1 FTPGVH
7 WPAEGSFWFID
18 PAIKFSHTSYKVED
32 GSSIKQNHEDRNL
45 PVSSLDAGLFFE
57 RELDSG
63 LIHTL
68 EPRLYYLNVPF
79 RDQSLLPNFD
89 TQSSVFS
96 TALLFRDNRFNG
108 GDRIGDTD
116 QLTLALSSRLIS
128 SETGHEYLRA
138 SIGQISYFEDRQVS
152 ITGVIEDNNK
162 SDIMAELS
170 ANVNNWSMSAST
182 QWDTDINQS
191 QRGNFLVHYQSDSKH
206 IFNLGLR
213 SDSSITPEIRQT
225 DLSFIAPIS
234 NSYSA
239 FGRWNYSLEN
249 DHDIESIAGISYD
262 SCCWSVQLMAQ
273 RSLKYIN
280 NIEEYDNT
288 FMVQLVFKGLGS
300 VSGNKVSDTLEHAI
314 LGYNED

>member
-1 FTPGVH
+1 M
-7 WPAEGSFWFID
+7 
-18 PAIKFSHTSYKVED
+18 
-32 GSSIKQNHEDRNL
+32 
-45 PVSSLDAGLFFE
+45 LF
-57 RELDSG
+57 G
-63 LIHTL
+63 
-68 EPRLYYLNVPF
+68 
-79 RDQSLLPNFD
+79 
-89 TQSSVFS
+89 
-96 TALLFRDNRFNG
+96 DNRFNG
-108 GDRIGDTD
+108 GDRIVDAD

-128 SETGHEYLRA
+128 SETVHEYLRA
-138 SIGQISYFEDRQVS
+138 SIGQISYFKDRQVS
-152 ITGVIEDNNK
+152 LLPTDPLETSNK
-162 SDIMAELS
+162 SDLIAELS

-182 QWDTDINQS
+182 QWNTDINQS
-191 QRGNFLVHYQSDSKH
+191 QRGNFLVHYQSDSQH

-213 SDSSITPEIRQT
+213 NDRSINPAIRQT
-225 DLSFIAPIS
+225 DLSFITPI
-234 NSYSA
+234 NNEFSA
-239 FGRWNYSLEN
+239 FGRWNYSLEQ